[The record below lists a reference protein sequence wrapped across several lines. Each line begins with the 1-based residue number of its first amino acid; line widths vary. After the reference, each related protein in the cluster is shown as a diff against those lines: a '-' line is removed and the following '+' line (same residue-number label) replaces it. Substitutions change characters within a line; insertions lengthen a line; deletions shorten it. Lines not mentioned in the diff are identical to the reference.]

1 MELENGPLVV
11 VVVVVV
17 IAAAAAT
24 KVVVVVVVSFKM
36 ELFLHRYYESVCVE
50 TCIAVG

>member
-24 KVVVVVVVSFKM
+24 KVVVVVVSVKM

>member
-11 VVVVVV
+11 VVVVV

-24 KVVVVVVVSFKM
+24 KVVVVVVSFKM